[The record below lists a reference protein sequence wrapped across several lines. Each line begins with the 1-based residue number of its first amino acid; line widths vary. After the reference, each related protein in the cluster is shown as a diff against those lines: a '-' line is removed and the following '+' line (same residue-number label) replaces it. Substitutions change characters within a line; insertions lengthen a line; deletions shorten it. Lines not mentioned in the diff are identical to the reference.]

1 MAVDDDLFTTTNN
14 VLTKSKDWATE
25 AVIPEGIT
33 EIGAKAFKNCRGL
46 SFVKLPSSIAKIG
59 DFAFQK
65 CKSLKDISFAG
76 SVAEWESVKK
86 GEGWWDGVTANA
98 VRCSDGDWAMPVLKI
113 VGSVVKELLAKNAT
127 SVTIPEG
134 ITEIDESAFEECE
147 SLESI
152 IIPEGVKKIGNYA
165 FYNCSSLAYI
175 QLPNSIKKLGFG
187 VFEDCSSLNKVSYCG
202 TKEEWKLVKN
212 GADAFDDT
220 IKIQCTDGERFNL
233 YIDNDTAEDISSCIK
248 VYPGESNVWHLEYI
262 RNTCDDSDREHVG
275 FFGTKESA
283 LRYFLEEKL
292 YENVRDD
299 FMSAIEHAMEED
311 LCDDIQL
318 SSDASI
324 QDIRDSIDN
333 SDGNL
338 YCNFLYIL
346 SPVTDEDFLAEPQ
359 DDDAAVIEA
368 SGVSFLEENEEE
380 DSNDYDDGNEYV
392 YNDDDNENDGEY
404 DDDNEYD
411 D

>member
-1 MAVDDDLFTTTNN
+1 MAVDDESFTITNG
-14 VLTKSKDWATE
+14 VLTKFKDWATE

-212 GADAFDDT
+212 SADAFDDT

-248 VYPGESNVWHLEYI
+248 IYPGESNVWHLEYI
-262 RNTCDDSDREHVG
+262 RNTFDDSDREHVG

>member
-1 MAVDDDLFTTTNN
+1 MAVDDESFTITNG

-165 FYNCSSLAYI
+165 FYNCSSLAYV

-212 GADAFDDT
+212 SADAFDDT

-233 YIDNDTAEDISSCIK
+233 YIDNDTAEDISSCIQ
-248 VYPGESNVWHLEYI
+248 VHPGESDIWLLQYI
-262 RNTCDDSDREHVG
+262 KYRYDDTTGWDQVSDSEIVG
-275 FFGTKESA
+275 FFRTKESA

-292 YENVRDD
+292 YENVRDSY
-299 FMSAIEHAMEED
+299 MSAIEHLIEED

-324 QDIRDSIDN
+324 QEISEIF
-333 SDGNL
+333 SGEKGKP
-338 YCNFLYIL
+338 YYEFYYML
-346 SPVTDEDFLAEPQ
+346 SPVTEENFLAKPQ

-368 SGVSFLEENEEE
+368 SGVSFF
-380 DSNDYDDGNEYV
+380 
-392 YNDDDNENDGEY
+392 
-404 DDDNEYD
+404 
-411 D
+411 